1 MNPRFARLLTRLY
14 PRAWRERYG
23 AEFAAHL
30 EMGGGALSAFDVFRS
45 AVIEHLAPTVQ
56 PEGDAAG
63 QDSGFQAWC
72 VRTPWVL
79 FGVAPGLSLAAA
91 YFVACFVLWL
101 GWRMLLPGR
110 STPFVPLHGIAVV
123 YFGLG
128 RGLYFVAPV
137 LIGWGLVLIAVR
149 RRVSAAWLAPSLIL
163 LAWVASANSVQ
174 ARISPAIRGGGDIGI
189 GFAFLDPAGLPHAG
203 TILLLTLP
211 LYFALRAWVVRA
223 RSA

>member
-1 MNPRFARLLTRLY
+1 M
-14 PRAWRERYG
+14 
-23 AEFAAHL
+23 
-30 EMGGGALSAFDVFRS
+30 
-45 AVIEHLAPTVQ
+45 
-56 PEGDAAG
+56 
-63 QDSGFQAWC
+63 
-72 VRTPWVL
+72 L

-110 STPFVPLHGIAVV
+110 STPFVPLHGTAVV

-137 LIGWGLVLIAVR
+137 LIGWGLVLMAVR

-174 ARISPAIRGGGDIGI
+174 ARISPAIRGGGDIGTA
-189 GFAFLDPAGLPHAG
+189 FAFLDPAGLPHAG
-203 TILLLTLP
+203 MILLLTLP